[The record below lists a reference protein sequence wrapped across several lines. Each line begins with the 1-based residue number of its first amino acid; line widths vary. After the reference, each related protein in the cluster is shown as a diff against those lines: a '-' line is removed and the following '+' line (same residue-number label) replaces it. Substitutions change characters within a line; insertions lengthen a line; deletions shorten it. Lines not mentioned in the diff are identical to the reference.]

1 MENLDYS
8 IVDFYNSQ
16 KSNLKMLRRTLIKAN
31 LLTEDVSS
39 LTSEKIGAKKLI
51 SLIEDVFE
59 TSVSAKNRLQNT
71 VFARKAA
78 AYILKNHTRLSLSEI
93 ANFIGVSD
101 HSTVLYNIK
110 TANDLIYTEEW
121 YKNKIAEIE
130 DEIKNYNI
138 FVKN

>member
-1 MENLDYS
+1 
-8 IVDFYNSQ
+8 
-16 KSNLKMLRRTLIKAN
+16 MLRRTLIKAN
-31 LLTEDVSS
+31 LLTEDVTS

-59 TSVSAKNRLQNT
+59 TSVTATNRQQNT

-93 ANFIGVSD
+93 AKFIGVKD
-101 HSTVLYNIK
+101 HTTVIYNVK
-110 TANDLIYTEEW
+110 TASDLMFTEEW
-121 YKNKIAEIE
+121 YRNKIAEIE

-138 FVKN
+138 FTKN

>member
-1 MENLDYS
+1 MENIDYN

-31 LLTEDVSS
+31 LLTEDVTS

>member
-1 MENLDYS
+1 MEKLDYS
-8 IVDFYNSQ
+8 IVDFYNAQ

-31 LLTEDVSS
+31 LLTEDVTS
-39 LTSEKIGAKKLI
+39 LTSEKISAKKLI

-59 TSVSAKNRLQNT
+59 TSVTATNRQQNT

-93 ANFIGVSD
+93 AKFIGVKD
-101 HSTVLYNIK
+101 HTTVIYNVK
-110 TANDLIYTEEW
+110 TASDLMFTEEW
-121 YKNKIAEIE
+121 YRNKIAEIE

-138 FVKN
+138 FTKN